1 MQGESIM
8 FGRWAKGTQVCGRA
22 CLADTLPLECAR
34 SVTKLSAP
42 LSQTCS
48 LRADG
53 RTRSAPTISA
63 TNLLPF
69 DLLTFSLIPVVIYA
83 IFNKVFFRK
92 QGIIMYDELTK
103 QDIAKI
109 QEEIDHRKLVVR
121 HEALEAL
128 KEARAQGDLSENFE
142 YYAAKRDKNK
152 NESRIRYLEKM
163 IRTAK
168 VIEDDSAEDEVG
180 LFNTVTIYI
189 EDDDEE
195 ETYKLVTTVRG
206 NSMQGRI
213 SIDSPLG
220 KAILG
225 HKVGERVY
233 VKVNDRVGYYCEIRH
248 IEKTVDDGSDELRGF

>member
-1 MQGESIM
+1 
-8 FGRWAKGTQVCGRA
+8 
-22 CLADTLPLECAR
+22 
-34 SVTKLSAP
+34 
-42 LSQTCS
+42 
-48 LRADG
+48 
-53 RTRSAPTISA
+53 
-63 TNLLPF
+63 
-69 DLLTFSLIPVVIYA
+69 
-83 IFNKVFFRK
+83 
-92 QGIIMYDELTK
+92 MYDELTK

-109 QEEIDHRKLVVR
+109 QEEIDHRKLVLR

-152 NESRIRYLEKM
+152 NESRIRYLERM
-163 IRTAK
+163 IKTAK

-213 SIDSPLG
+213 SIDAPLG

-225 HKVGERVY
+225 HKVGDRVY